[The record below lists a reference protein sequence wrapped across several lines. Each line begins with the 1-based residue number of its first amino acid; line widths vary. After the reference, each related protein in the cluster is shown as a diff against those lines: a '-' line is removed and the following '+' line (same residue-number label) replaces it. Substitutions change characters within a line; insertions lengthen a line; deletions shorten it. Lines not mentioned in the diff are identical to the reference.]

1 MRACCWAIAEFH
13 FNWIG
18 QEGENSVLW
27 KSCQKLLL
35 FVTHELIKVQ
45 RCFICQ
51 KNSRYVWITWLKG
64 HFIVTTH
71 EDARAWQ
78 SWGRNLRTPCRLS
91 SLSEPNWTELLPDVE
106 DSAFHLNFEAESLSA
121 LASPLGSIIVVEA
134 KPQRNSITWAG
145 GSKLLRLLSVYR
157 QLRLSEAFNID
168 FEYFTTI
175 LGYSNW

>member
-35 FVTHELIKVQ
+35 FVTHELIKVR

-51 KNSRYVWITWLKG
+51 KNSRGVWITWLKG
-64 HFIVTTH
+64 YFIVTTY

-78 SWGRNLRTPCRLS
+78 SWGRNLRTPCMWRAMKVEHETQTAPERAKPLCFLAFPFSLCS
-91 SLSEPNWTELLPDVE
+91 SLSESPRNYQFIIRVAAEREKGKRCCVQDV
-106 DSAFHLNFEAESLSA
+106 H
-121 LASPLGSIIVVEA
+121 IVIWRSY
-134 KPQRNSITWAG
+134 K
-145 GSKLLRLLSVYR
+145 
-157 QLRLSEAFNID
+157 
-168 FEYFTTI
+168 
-175 LGYSNW
+175 